1 MRKELTNL
9 RGEGLVTEV
18 SLDVWEVAGVSA
30 GNTPPPARIMGSSS
44 KRADPSA
51 SAATAASLL
60 PAMSPVHEEAGIKTV
75 YVMVDI
81 NNFASIAEG
90 LKKEEWENTLGRAVK
105 FVAFCGAGVT
115 WTSGEFD
122 HIQVGKRTPTTRQTT
137 AMDMVAYIR
146 EHVST
151 REEREI
157 FFTISFSS
165 RLDELDCVMPITCA
179 NAEEALGFAD
189 VYFKCYQHVR
199 DLPSPIHDC

>member
-1 MRKELTNL
+1 MHIASHYFNNIYPEDEEVRIMRKELTNL

-122 HIQVGKRTPTTRQTT
+122 HIQVGKRTLLDWYGSYQNLSRRLLEFFRNRWIAAEAFDVEAARRIQ
-137 AMDMVAYIR
+137 IR
-146 EHVST
+146 
-151 REEREI
+151 
-157 FFTISFSS
+157 FDSS
-165 RLDELDCVMPITCA
+165 
-179 NAEEALGFAD
+179 
-189 VYFKCYQHVR
+189 
-199 DLPSPIHDC
+199 